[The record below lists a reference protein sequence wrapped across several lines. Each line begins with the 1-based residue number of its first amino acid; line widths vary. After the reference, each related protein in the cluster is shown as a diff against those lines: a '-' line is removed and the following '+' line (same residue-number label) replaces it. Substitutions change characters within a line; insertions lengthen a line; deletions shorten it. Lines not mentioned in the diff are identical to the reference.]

1 MVIIT
6 SNCRPGIAPLCEIQ
20 YHKFAQSFILYF
32 ETWANLILQGTQKS
46 VIVDTHKAC
55 SIISIVVVIRV
66 NWMTG
71 QRKEQRGI
79 ICSFE
84 RGSTVERESLLH

>member
-32 ETWANLILQGTQKS
+32 ETWANLILQGTQI
-46 VIVDTHKAC
+46 VIVDTRKAC
-55 SIISIVVVIRV
+55 SITSIVVVIRL
-66 NWMTG
+66 N
-71 QRKEQRGI
+71 
-79 ICSFE
+79 
-84 RGSTVERESLLH
+84 

>member
-32 ETWANLILQGTQKS
+32 ETWANLILQGTQKI
-46 VIVDTHKAC
+46 VIVDTRKAC
-55 SIISIVVVIRV
+55 SITSIVVVIRL
-66 NWMTG
+66 N
-71 QRKEQRGI
+71 
-79 ICSFE
+79 
-84 RGSTVERESLLH
+84 

>member
-20 YHKFAQSFILYF
+20 YHKFAESFILYF

-55 SIISIVVVIRV
+55 SITSIVVVIRL